1 MAKRKKGRGA
11 GVKTIVSGIVGRG
24 GVVSVSI
31 ITEVKAELSMNE
43 AVKKVRRESIV
54 CTDIWGGYDSLMFCG
69 YRHLTNNHRYNFKQ
83 RKVYLACIE
92 GFWSFGERGVD
103 ETIMESFNEKFR
115 QYIKYMEWRYT
126 NREKD
131 LLGVPAELMVRQT
144 RFLGDG
150 TESPFPYYHDIT
162 KTDDIA
168 MRG

>member
-11 GVKTIVSGIVGRG
+11 GVKTIVFGIVGLG
-24 GVVSVSI
+24 GKVSVSI
-31 ITEVKAELSMNE
+31 VTEVKAESLMNE

-144 RFLGDG
+144 GFFGGWYRI
-150 TESPFPYYHDIT
+150 TFPGIT
-162 KTDDIA
+162 MILPKPMILP
-168 MRG
+168 